1 MPSEKEL
8 KYGDSANDKITF
20 LTKNAS
26 IIGANGS
33 GKSSLM
39 RKFKELNSNFT
50 TISAHKNLTIK
61 QGQHRAQDDD
71 WLNQHKSF
79 YDSPIT

>member
-1 MPSEKEL
+1 
-8 KYGDSANDKITF
+8 
-20 LTKNAS
+20 
-26 IIGANGS
+26 
-33 GKSSLM
+33 M